1 MAAPAAAPVEIL
13 EGEIVTEPD
22 EFVDSPLFNVFS
34 HEELLA
40 VMRGLRLLSFDP
52 GDVIVLEGDPGNSL
66 FVLTTGRVKAFL
78 RNPDGAPRKVREL
91 KEGEFFGEIS
101 ILSGKPRTA
110 TVTCA
115 TRCELLEL
123 DRPTLDDIC
132 RTHPKVL
139 DILQDFYIERA
150 SS

>member
-1 MAAPAAAPVEIL
+1 
-13 EGEIVTEPD
+13 
-22 EFVDSPLFNVFS
+22 
-34 HEELLA
+34 
-40 VMRGLRLLSFDP
+40 VMRGLRLLTFDP
-52 GDVIVLEGDPGNSL
+52 GDVIVLEGDPGDSL
-66 FVLTTGRVKAFL
+66 FVLTTGRVKAFV
-78 RNPDGAPRKVREL
+78 RTADAPRPRKVREL

-123 DRPTLDDIC
+123 DRATLDDIC

-139 DILQDFYIERA
+139 HILEDYYMDRA
-150 SS
+150 AS